1 MLSIND
7 ETDGKLKVNVKVMK
21 GKSLLLVYN
30 NSETGSEF
38 KTSELILEMN
48 NIIISQKLHG
58 E

>member
-7 ETDGKLKVNVKVMK
+7 ETDGKLKVNVQVMK

>member
-1 MLSIND
+1 MLLIND
-7 ETDGKLKVNVKVMK
+7 ETDGKLKVNVQVMK

>member
-1 MLSIND
+1 MLSIKD

>member
-7 ETDGKLKVNVKVMK
+7 DTDGKLKVNVKVMK

>member
-58 E
+58 G